1 MFDTRKVA
9 KKIKECRVAKNMT
22 QMALADE
29 MGVSYQAVSNWERG
43 NSMPDI
49 SKIPH
54 LCSILE
60 VSFEELVG
68 EDSSKTAAAK
78 KVMEDENAPL
88 SMEELAE
95 TAPLLPPE
103 KIAKTVEDHFSS
115 EESPIDMEVLLELA
129 PFLDDEELE
138 LLVDKLS
145 CSSRENFKE
154 FHLLVPFLSEKALDK
169 LIEKCLQEDLYS
181 VPDFADLAPF
191 LSEET
196 LDKIVEKYLHT
207 GAGSA
212 TDFTDLA
219 PFLSEMSLKK
229 IMTAM
234 ITSGHIE
241 GLSAIA
247 PFL

>member
-22 QMALADE
+22 QMALADQ

-49 SKIPH
+49 SKLPQ
-54 LCSILE
+54 LCSLLE
-60 VSFEELVG
+60 ISFEELVG

-78 KVMEDENAPL
+78 KVMENENAPL

-95 TAPLLPPE
+95 TAPILPPE

-115 EESPIDMEVLLELA
+115 EENPIDMEVLLELA
-129 PFLDDEELE
+129 PFLNDEELE

-145 CSSRENFKE
+145 CSSRENFE
-154 FHLLVPFLSEKALDK
+154 DFPQLAPFLSEKGLDK
-169 LIEKCLQEDLYS
+169 LIENCLREDLYS
-181 VPDFADLAPF
+181 IPDFADLAPF

-196 LDKIVEKYLHT
+196 LDRIVEKYLHT
-207 GAGSA
+207 GTASA
-212 TDFTDLA
+212 ADFADLA

-229 IMTAM
+229 IRAAM
-234 ITSGHIE
+234 IASGHIE